1 MFSFVSFLGRLP
13 RGLTNFVNVYK
24 DPNFDFA
31 DFLRCCSPYSLSLF
45 SYFSYSLPSSFLDL
59 TCSAFSPLL

>member
-31 DFLRCCSPYSLSLF
+31 DFLRCLF
-45 SYFSYSLPSSFLDL
+45 TLQFIIVLIFFLLPSF
-59 TCSAFSPLL
+59 